1 MVLTHDADFLRM
13 VSEKRIKHCG
23 IIFVSQN
30 KLSVGDT
37 IRKIEF
43 LAGVISA
50 SDMLNHI
57 EFL

>member
-1 MVLTHDADFLRM
+1 M